1 MANSNTKAVV
11 SIDNVIQSPL
21 ANTLLSYTL
30 KDNVGGQI
38 GTASTIFGLSG
49 ISSITSNDILKIN
62 DEYLKVVNVGFGT
75 TTIGPITTGIGTT
88 ALVVVER
95 GFVGTSATNYADGST
110 VQLYR
115 GSYNIVDE
123 KIHFVH
129 PPRGRSGVLRNS
141 SNLLEPKSDFN
152 ARVYLRNDYSTNQ
165 VYDDISEQFTGI
177 GQTFNLTV
185 GGANTTGLGNS
196 GGNGLILVNNIYQK
210 PTAANNPVN
219 NYQIIEN
226 SVSGISSIS
235 FTGITTE
242 TGDIFISDRDVN
254 QNHIPRGGLIVSL
267 GSTPGL
273 GYAPLVGARTFAKT
287 NSNGEITSIVKYWSN
302 RP

>member
-1 MANSNTKAVV
+1 M
-11 SIDNVIQSPL
+11 
-21 ANTLLSYTL
+21 
-30 KDNVGGQI
+30 
-38 GTASTIFGLSG
+38 
-49 ISSITSNDILKIN
+49 
-62 DEYLKVVNVGFGT
+62 
-75 TTIGPITTGIGTT
+75 
-88 ALVVVER
+88 VER
-95 GFVGTSATNYADGST
+95 GFVGTSATNHADGST

-152 ARVYLRNDYSTNQ
+152 GRVYLRNDYSTNQ
-165 VYDDISEQFTGI
+165 IYDDISEQFTGI

-196 GGNGLILVNNIYQK
+196 GGNGLLLINNLYQT
-210 PTAANNPVN
+210 PTAENNPEN
-219 NYQIIEN
+219 NYQIIEDT
-226 SVSGISSIS
+226 VAGISSVE
-235 FTGITTE
+235 FTGIKTD

-254 QNHIPRGGLIVSL
+254 RNEVPRGGLIVSL

-287 NSNGEITSIVKYWSN
+287 NANGEITSIVSTGATGPSN
-302 RP
+302 SITTAHYDNVTGAIIITT